1 MINLSLQRHALLA
14 LLAAALFGAS
24 PPLAKLLVG
33 EMSPMVLA
41 GLLYL
46 GSGLGLCAVWVG
58 RALHGG
64 TRTAP
69 DGEAPLQRG
78 DYPWLAGAIVSGGV
92 LAPVL
97 LMWGLSG
104 ADASSAS
111 LLLSAEGVMTTL
123 LAVVF
128 FREAVGGRVWLA
140 CLVMLAGGALL
151 SQGAEGAWG
160 FSPHAMAVLAACA
173 MWGLDN
179 NLTRHISAG
188 DAVVIAMIKGL
199 IAGGINLGLGL
210 LFGGTLPSW
219 VPVAAALGLGAAS
232 YGVSLVLYVL
242 ALRHLGSARTAA
254 HFGTAPF
261 IGAGL
266 SVLLLGE
273 PLTGMLL
280 VAVAL
285 MGMASW
291 LVLSER
297 HAHEHGHEVLR
308 HVHEHVHDEHHRHVH
323 GEAAGEGPHTHAHS
337 HAPLQHTHAHLPDI
351 HHRHVHQQ
359 NGAGG

>member
-1 MINLSLQRHALLA
+1 MINLSLQRHALFA

-33 EMSPMVLA
+33 ELSPMVLA

-46 GSGLGLCAVWVG
+46 GSGLGLCVVWLA
-58 RALHGG
+58 RELRGG
-64 TRTAP
+64 ARTAP
-69 DGEAPLQRG
+69 VSAAPLQRG
-78 DYPWLAGAIVSGGV
+78 DYPWLAGAILSGGV

-104 ADASSAS
+104 ADAASAS

-140 CLVMLAGGALL
+140 CLVMLAGGVLL
-151 SQGAEGAWG
+151 SHDADGAWG
-160 FSPHAMAVLAACA
+160 FSPHALAVLGACVL
-173 MWGLDN
+173 WGLDN
-179 NLTRHISAG
+179 NLTRHISSG

-199 IAGGINLGLGL
+199 AAGSINLFLGMALASGGAL
-210 LFGGTLPSW
+210 LSLG
-219 VPVAAALGLGAAS
+219 PVAAALGLGAVS
-232 YGVSLVLYVL
+232 YGASLVLYVL

-273 PLTGMLL
+273 PLTVMLL

-285 MGMASW
+285 MAAATW
-291 LVLSER
+291 LVLTER
-297 HAHEHGHEVLR
+297 HAHEHGHAVLQ
-308 HVHEHVHDEHHRHVH
+308 HVHEHVHDEHHRHSH
-323 GEAAGEGPHTHAHS
+323 GEEAGAGPHTHAHG
-337 HAPLQHTHAHLPDI
+337 HAPLSHSHAHLPDI
-351 HHRHVHQQ
+351 HHRHGH
-359 NGAGG
+359 

>member
-1 MINLSLQRHALLA
+1 MINLSLQRPALFA

-33 EMSPMVLA
+33 ELSPMVLA

-64 TRTAP
+64 TRTVP
-69 DGEAPLQRG
+69 GGEAPLQRG

-104 ADASSAS
+104 SDAASAS
-111 LLLSAEGVMTTL
+111 LLLSAEGVMTTV

-140 CLVMLAGGALL
+140 CLVMLAGGVLL
-151 SQGAEGAWG
+151 SRGADGGWG
-160 FSPHAMAVLAACA
+160 FSPHAAAVLAACV

-179 NLTRHISAG
+179 NLTRHISSG

-199 IAGGINLGLGL
+199 TAGSINLVLGL
-210 LFGGTLPSW
+210 AFGGSLPPW
-219 VPVAAALGLGAAS
+219 WPVAAALALGAVS
-232 YGVSLVLYVL
+232 YGASLVLYVL
-242 ALRHLGSARTAA
+242 ALRHLGSSRTAA

-273 PLTGMLL
+273 PFTVMLL

-285 MGMASW
+285 MAVATW

-297 HAHEHGHEVLR
+297 HAHEHGHAVLV
-308 HVHEHVHDEHHRHVH
+308 HVHEHVHDEHHRHAH
-323 GEAAGEGPHTHAHS
+323 GEEAGDDGPHIHKHS
-337 HAPLQHTHAHLPDI
+337 HAPLLHSHAHLPDI
-351 HHRHVHQQ
+351 HHRHGH
-359 NGAGG
+359 

>member
-1 MINLSLQRHALLA
+1 MINLSLQRHALFA

-24 PPLAKLLVG
+24 TPLAKLLVG
-33 EMSPMVLA
+33 ELSPMVLA

-46 GSGLGLCAVWVG
+46 GSGLGLSVVWLAK
-58 RALHGG
+58 ALYAGA
-64 TRTAP
+64 RPAP
-69 DGEAPLQRG
+69 GGEARLQRC

-104 ADASSAS
+104 ADAASAS

-128 FREAVGGRVWLA
+128 FREAVGRRVWLA
-140 CLVMLAGGALL
+140 CLIMLAGGVLL
-151 SQGAEGAWG
+151 SHGADGAWG
-160 FSPHAMAVLAACA
+160 LSLHALAVLAACA

-199 IAGGINLGLGL
+199 IAGGINLALGL
-210 LFGGTLPSW
+210 VLGGALPSW
-219 VPVAAALGLGAAS
+219 GPVAAALGLGAAS

-273 PLTGMLL
+273 PLTGLLL

-285 MGMASW
+285 MAVASW
-291 LVLSER
+291 LVLTER
-297 HAHEHGHEVLR
+297 HAHAHGHEVLR
-308 HVHEHVHDEHHRHVH
+308 HVHEHVHDEHHQHIH
-323 GEAAGEGPHTHAHS
+323 GEVADEGPHVHAHS
-337 HAPLQHTHAHLPDI
+337 HAPLQHSHAHLPDI
-351 HHRHVHQQ
+351 HHRHGH
-359 NGAGG
+359 

>member
-1 MINLSLQRHALLA
+1 MINLSLQRHALFA

-33 EMSPMVLA
+33 ELSPMVLA

-58 RALHGG
+58 RALRGG
-64 TRTAP
+64 ARTASEA
-69 DGEAPLQRG
+69 EAPLQRG
-78 DYPWLAGAIVSGGV
+78 DYPWLGGAILSGGV

-104 ADASSAS
+104 ADAAGAS

-140 CLVMLAGGALL
+140 CLVMLAGGVLL
-151 SQGAEGAWG
+151 SRGEDGGWG
-160 FSPHAMAVLAACA
+160 FSLHAVAVLAACV

-179 NLTRHISAG
+179 NLTRHISSG

-199 IAGGINLGLGL
+199 VAGGINLVLGL
-210 LFGGTLPSW
+210 ALGGTLPSFG
-219 VPVAAALGLGAAS
+219 PVAAALGLGAAS
-232 YGVSLVLYVL
+232 YGISLVLYVL

-273 PLTGMLL
+273 PLTVMLL

-285 MGMASW
+285 MAVASW
-291 LVLSER
+291 LVLTER
-297 HAHEHGHEVLR
+297 HAHEHGHAMLR
-308 HVHEHVHDEHHRHVH
+308 HVHEHVHDEHHQHIH
-323 GEAAGEGPHTHAHS
+323 GEETGVGPHTHAHS
-337 HAPLQHTHAHLPDI
+337 HAPLQHSHAHLPDI
-351 HHRHVHQQ
+351 HHRHRH
-359 NGAGG
+359 

>member
-33 EMSPMVLA
+33 ELSPMLLA

-46 GSGLGLCAVWVG
+46 GSGLGLCVVWLVRSLRG
-58 RALHGG
+58 GARA
-64 TRTAP
+64 AP
-69 DGEAPLQRG
+69 VGEAPLQRG
-78 DYPWLAGAIVSGGV
+78 DYPWLGGAILSGGV

-104 ADASSAS
+104 ADAASAS

-123 LAVVF
+123 LAVLF

-140 CLVMLAGGALL
+140 CLVMLAGGVLL
-151 SQGAEGAWG
+151 SHDEHGAWG
-160 FSPHAMAVLAACA
+160 FSPHAVAVLAACVL
-173 MWGLDN
+173 WGLDN
-179 NLTRHISAG
+179 NLTRHISSG

-199 IAGGINLGLGL
+199 VAGGINLVLGL
-210 LFGGTLPSW
+210 VLGYTLPSW
-219 VPVAAALGLGAAS
+219 GPVAAALGLGAAS
-232 YGVSLVLYVL
+232 YGASLVLYVL

-273 PLTGMLL
+273 PLTVMLL

-285 MGMASW
+285 MAVASW
-291 LVLSER
+291 LVLTER
-297 HAHEHGHEVLR
+297 HAHEHGHELLQ
-308 HVHEHVHDEHHRHVH
+308 HVHEHVHDEHHQHIH
-323 GEAAGEGPHTHAHS
+323 GEETDVGPHTHAHS
-337 HAPLQHTHAHLPDI
+337 HAPLRHSHAHLPDI
-351 HHRHVHQQ
+351 HHRHGH
-359 NGAGG
+359 

>member
-1 MINLSLQRHALLA
+1 MINLPLQRHALFA

-33 EMSPMVLA
+33 ELSPMVLA

-46 GSGLGLCAVWVG
+46 GSGLGLCVVWLA
-58 RALHGG
+58 RELRGG
-64 TRTAP
+64 ARTAQG
-69 DGEAPLQRG
+69 GEAALQRG

-104 ADASSAS
+104 ADAASAS

-140 CLVMLAGGALL
+140 CLVMLAGGVLL
-151 SQGAEGAWG
+151 SHGADGAWG
-160 FSPHAMAVLAACA
+160 FSLHAVAVLAACVL
-173 MWGLDN
+173 WGLDN
-179 NLTRHISAG
+179 NLTRHISSG

-199 IAGGINLGLGL
+199 VAGSINLFLGMALASGGVL
-210 LFGGTLPSW
+210 LSLG
-219 VPVAAALGLGAAS
+219 PVAAALGLGAVS
-232 YGVSLVLYVL
+232 YGASLVLYVL

-273 PLTGMLL
+273 PLTVMLL

-285 MGMASW
+285 MAAATW
-291 LVLSER
+291 LVLTER
-297 HAHEHGHEVLR
+297 HAHEHGHAVLQ
-308 HVHEHVHDEHHRHVH
+308 HVHEHVHDEHHRHTH
-323 GEAAGEGPHTHAHS
+323 GEEAGAGPHTHAHG
-337 HAPLQHTHAHLPDI
+337 HASLQHSHAHLPDI
-351 HHRHVHQQ
+351 HHRHGH
-359 NGAGG
+359 